1 MQTLED
7 LLRAPPSYP
16 EGLVGRNVSL
26 AGDHEA
32 ASQSAATNDSFPV
45 FGGVGYNAAEEGGAA
60 AAASTA
66 NATQTADCEQVSA
79 ALTGPLICTWRIR
92 PTHPADLVLSPNSR
106 TPPPPPSCSASTTPT
121 TKSSRSSSTRSAT
134 VGSCRTLKVSHIYS
148 FINYL

>member
-7 LLRAPPSYP
+7 LLRAPPNYP

-32 ASQSAATNDSFPV
+32 ASQSAATNDSFPL

-79 ALTGPLICTWRIR
+79 ALTGPLSNL
-92 PTHPADLVLSPNSR
+92 HLAHSPNI
-106 TPPPPPSCSASTTPT
+106 SC
-121 TKSSRSSSTRSAT
+121 
-134 VGSCRTLKVSHIYS
+134 
-148 FINYL
+148 

>member
-1 MQTLED
+1 M
-7 LLRAPPSYP
+7 
-16 EGLVGRNVSL
+16 GRNVSL

-79 ALTGPLICTWRIR
+79 ALTGRPLICTWRIR
-92 PTHPADLVLSPNSR
+92 PTSPDDTRPLAQQQNAASAAELLGLNHTNDEIIKELVNSIG
-106 TPPPPPSCSASTTPT
+106 
-121 TKSSRSSSTRSAT
+121 SSRELQDAESE
-134 VGSCRTLKVSHIYS
+134 SH
-148 FINYL
+148 F

>member
-32 ASQSAATNDSFPV
+32 ASQSATGAATNDSFPI

-79 ALTGPLICTWRIR
+79 ALTGPLSNL
-92 PTHPADLVLSPNSR
+92 HLAHSPNIPR
-106 TPPPPPSCSASTTPT
+106 
-121 TKSSRSSSTRSAT
+121 
-134 VGSCRTLKVSHIYS
+134 
-148 FINYL
+148 